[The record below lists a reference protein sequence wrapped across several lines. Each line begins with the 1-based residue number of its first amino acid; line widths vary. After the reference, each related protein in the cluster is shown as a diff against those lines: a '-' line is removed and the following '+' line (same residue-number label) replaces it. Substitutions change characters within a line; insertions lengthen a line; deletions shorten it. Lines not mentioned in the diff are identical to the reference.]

1 MAVSLPTVTSKPR
14 SRFALRWYS
23 WLLLVGAIVY
33 GVAWAMHWDDR
44 GVLWVVER
52 FESPAKRQASVWLP
66 DYRAVI
72 DAKRLPGM
80 EKDEASDLS
89 YNPQTKTLFSVMG
102 KNPFL
107 VELTLQGDVLRKMP
121 LNGWNNPEGVTVMEN
136 GLMAVVDERQHSLT
150 IVKVDASTTALNKAD
165 FPSYDLGPSK
175 DQNKAFEGVTWD
187 KRNQQ
192 FVLGEERPPALFTWK
207 GDGTW
212 RYCDNELSEN
222 LGITVPT
229 ANGMGDPIEHLP
241 ITKAV
246 KTLGYMTC
254 PTGDSTEAIQQMNLK
269 HAVITSVNRDERAD
283 GGASIWAETINKVKE
298 LNPGLTISAGARV
311 EICPDAS
318 PFLLTGGFPLGGT
331 WTGPG
336 LSGADDA
343 LVNTSLL
350 LPGENKFIYCLSD
363 PNFNAC
369 KACATKII
377 YLNAAPI
384 ADFILPNNICLNT
397 TFSPQNKSVGGNE
410 FRWTTEENQ
419 NSDKKNPSFLFQ
431 EPGLKN
437 LKLEVKN
444 DKNCRTNKELSFNVS
459 TPANINITLS
469 DDESCAPYTVSINK
483 ISNGLG
489 LLDHLKSF

>member
-207 GDGTW
+207 SDGSQTLVGDKQKLANTKLDM
-212 RYCDNELSEN
+212 RNLS
-222 LGITVPT
+222 
-229 ANGMGDPIEHLP
+229 A
-241 ITKAV
+241 
-246 KTLGYMTC
+246 
-254 PTGDSTEAIQQMNLK
+254 
-269 HAVITSVNRDERAD
+269 
-283 GGASIWAETINKVKE
+283 
-298 LNPGLTISAGARV
+298 LTIDPRTGHLLALSA
-311 EICPDAS
+311 ES
-318 PFLLTGGFPLGGT
+318 QLLLELDEKGEPVSFMTLLGGF
-331 WTGPG
+331 
-336 LSGADDA
+336 
-343 LVNTSLL
+343 N
-350 LPGENKFIYCLSD
+350 
-363 PNFNAC
+363 
-369 KACATKII
+369 
-377 YLNAAPI
+377 
-384 ADFILPNNICLNT
+384 
-397 TFSPQNKSVGGNE
+397 
-410 FRWTTEENQ
+410 
-419 NSDKKNPSFLFQ
+419 
-431 EPGLKN
+431 GLKN
-437 LKLEVKN
+437 TISRAEGVTLDENGNLYM
-444 DKNCRTNKELSFNVS
+444 VS
-459 TPANINITLS
+459 EPNLFYRF
-469 DDESCAPYTVSINK
+469 EK
-483 ISNGLG
+483 Q
-489 LLDHLKSF
+489 K